1 MQFQKAELQENLVSI
16 LGINSKSNKKKHERV
31 GNWKKWKIPFYDPN
45 ISQNWLKSRLFL
57 IFF

>member
-31 GNWKKWKIPFYDPN
+31 GNWEEN
-45 ISQNWLKSRLFL
+45 
-57 IFF
+57 